1 MDRIVEHGVRCA
13 ALVAGFHA
21 AKTSGIPIG
30 LQKTTSNL
38 FRRREQTA
46 RHKLDVSLL
55 GVLSINSPGGF
66 VRRPWVCFPMGG
78 LLMFCPPGVGPG
90 WGFRNVGGGGWVVGG
105 FFCWWWCFYVYV
117 GVPDKG
123 GLVGVLGGKGG
134 FSCG

>member
-46 RHKLDVSLL
+46 RHKLDVRSFD
-55 GVLSINSPGGF
+55 GVLRVDPDRMIADVEGMTTYGAL
-66 VRRPWVCFPMGG
+66 VDETLRYG
-78 LLMFCPPGVGPG
+78 LLPA
-90 WGFRNVGGGGWVVGG
+90 VVPQLKTIT
-105 FFCWWWCFYVYV
+105 VV
-117 GVPDKG
+117 VR
-123 GLVGVLGGKGG
+123 
-134 FSCG
+134 